1 MLAAASDPRNADEIV
16 LGENGVVVGQERRSL
31 PGRQSL
37 RQKGGGGVEAAVEAE
52 TDGGGAGIVSVLNQL
67 FEHGGALRVVE

>member
-1 MLAAASDPRNADEIV
+1 MLAAPSDPRNANEIL

-31 PGRQSL
+31 PWRQCL
-37 RQKGGGGVEAAVEAE
+37 GQKRVGTVEAAVEAE

-67 FEHGGALRVVE
+67 FEHGGALRIVE